1 MFKRPPSSTLFHTE
15 HIMQNEAVN
24 IKIHL
29 EDGFFFPV
37 EVIILAQAFR
47 LQGVEQ

>member
-1 MFKRPPSSTLFHTE
+1 MYKRPPSSTLFPTE
-15 HIMQNEAVN
+15 HIMQNKAVN

-29 EDGFFFPV
+29 EDGFFPV
-37 EVIILAQAFR
+37 EVIILTQAFW